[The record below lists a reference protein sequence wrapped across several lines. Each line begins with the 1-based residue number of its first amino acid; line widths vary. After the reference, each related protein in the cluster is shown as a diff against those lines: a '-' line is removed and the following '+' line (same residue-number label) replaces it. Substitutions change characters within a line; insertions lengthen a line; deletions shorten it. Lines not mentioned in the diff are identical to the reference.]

1 MVAFKCSSRSECHSV
16 AKVSARLL
24 LSFLAISTT
33 SSAAAS
39 KSDTWL
45 NLRQQAPFLPY
56 IPKVPAEVPQVHPR
70 EHIFTLRNIFHHGT
84 HLYPDLH
91 RRLGV
96 IDEEGA
102 WIVNE
107 DEARNIDHTRGLR
120 VVSSSVDIQRLT
132 DRRIEAIQP
141 LLSAARLSGSPATLS
156 SSAWTLDKVFG
167 PNIMDRETVINMAI
181 MAANSYEPIPSQGE
195 WEDVKHGFN
204 FSESFG
210 WEGDG
215 LRGHIWADESNSTIV
230 LSLKG
235 TSVAVFDGAETTT
248 SDKENDNLFFGCC
261 CGQGGQ
267 YLWRQVCDCMTST
280 FTCNSTCVVKALRQ
294 ENRYYKAAIELYGNV
309 TELYPTSN
317 VWLTGHSLGGSTS
330 SLLGL
335 TFGLPTVTFEAPGEA
350 LAASRL
356 GLPSP
361 PGSNPNA
368 MQTRQNTGIY
378 HIGHTA
384 DPIYMG
390 SCNGATSACTL
401 GGYAMETQCHTGK
414 VCVYDTVKDKY
425 WRVSATTHSIRGIIK
440 SILRVYD
447 KVAECIPDDECI
459 DCYNWKYF
467 ESNGSEPVTS
477 QTSSSTTSS
486 FATTRT
492 ATCQTPGWWGCL
504 DSSTT
509 TATSS
514 SSSTTS
520 SSTTVTCTHYGWF
533 GGCLDPTAT
542 ATTTTSTT
550 SSSVVVFTSTPSPIV
565 TSTASTTTCLTPG
578 IFYGCKDK
586 PSTTTAH
593 AITIAPST

>member
-1 MVAFKCSSRSECHSV
+1 MVKIKSSSSGECHFAV
-16 AKVSARLL
+16 KLTTRLL
-24 LSFLAISTT
+24 LSFLATSTT
-33 SSAAAS
+33 SLVVAS
-39 KSDTWL
+39 ESSSWSDL
-45 NLRQQAPFLPY
+45 KQQAPLLPH
-56 IPKVPAEVPQVHPR
+56 IPQIPSEAPRLNPR
-70 EHIFTLRNIFHHGT
+70 EHTFSLRNVFHHGT

-91 RRLGV
+91 RRLDVPLG
-96 IDEEGA
+96 EGA
-102 WIVNE
+102 WVSTE
-107 DEARNIDHTRGLR
+107 DEVEKAYQTSGLR
-120 VVSSSVDIQRLT
+120 AGSSPVNIQRLV

-141 LLSAARLSGSPATLS
+141 LLSAARLSGRPATLS
-156 SSAWTLDKVFG
+156 SSAWTLDEILG
-167 PNIMDRETVINMAI
+167 PNITDRETVINMAI
-181 MAANSYEPIPSQGE
+181 MSANSYEPIPGQGE
-195 WEDVKHGFN
+195 WENVRQGFN
-204 FSESFG
+204 YSESFG

-215 LRGHIWADESNSTIV
+215 LRGHIYADEDNSTIV
-230 LSLKG
+230 MALKG

-248 SDKENDNLFFGCC
+248 NDKENDNLFFGCC

-267 YLWRQVCDCMTST
+267 YLWRHVCDCMTST

-309 TELYPTSN
+309 TELYPTSD
-317 VWLTGHSLGGSTS
+317 VWLVGHSLGGSTS

-361 PGSNPNA
+361 PGVNPSA
-368 MQTRQNTGIY
+368 MQTRQDTGIH

-401 GGYAMETQCHTGK
+401 GGYSMETQCHTGK

-459 DCYNWKYF
+459 DCFNWKYF
-467 ESNGSEPVTS
+467 ESNGSDPTIS
-477 QTSSSTTSS
+477 TTSSSTTSS

-504 DSSTT
+504 DTSTT
-509 TATSS
+509 TTTSTS
-514 SSSTTS
+514 TSTTS
-520 SSTTVTCTHYGWF
+520 SSTSVTCTHYGWF
-533 GGCLDPTAT
+533 GGCLDPTTT
-542 ATTTTSTT
+542 ASTSITSTSAVVVTTTSPPKAT
-550 SSSVVVFTSTPSPIV
+550 SPAPS
-565 TSTASTTTCLTPG
+565 TTCLTPG
-578 IFYGCKDK
+578 LFYGCKDK
-586 PSTTTAH
+586 SSTTAAH
-593 AITIAPST
+593 AITAAPSP